1 MAAYGKTGF
10 PGWKTG
16 NWTWGGPAANLPPMK
31 IALLTTDGRQHFRDY
46 DNPAPSF
53 GTAPEALLQGFA
65 AIPEA
70 EVHVVSCAQQR
81 TRSPG
86 KIAGNIFFHSLHVP
100 KVGWLRT
107 GYLGCIRAVRKKLKE
122 IRPDIVH
129 GQGTERDCAI
139 SAVFSGHPNVITIHG
154 NMRLIAQLNSA
165 WPFSYEWL
173 AARLETFTIP
183 RSNGVVCI
191 TNYTRDAVAD
201 LAKKTWVV
209 PNAVDAGFFEVR
221 PKINPEHP
229 AVILCV
235 GAICPRK
242 NQNAFIR
249 ALDPLAARR
258 KFRLLFLGGALD
270 EDAYRL
276 DFSELVR
283 TRPWCEHAGIVGRD
297 KLRSHL
303 REAALLALPSLEDN
317 CPMVVLEAMAAGVP
331 VVAARVG
338 GVPDLIEDGKT
349 GLFCDPLDAASMSGA
364 VEKLLAQPPL
374 ARALA
379 AEANRR
385 ARERFH
391 PLVIARLHLEIY
403 REVLARKNG

>member
-1 MAAYGKTGF
+1 
-10 PGWKTG
+10 
-16 NWTWGGPAANLPPMK
+16 MK
-31 IALLTTDGRQHFRDY
+31 IALLTTDSREHFHDY
-46 DNPAPSF
+46 TCTLPSF
-53 GTAPEALLQGFA
+53 ATAPEALLQGFA
-65 AIPEA
+65 AMPEI
-70 EVHVVSCAQQR
+70 EVHVISCAQQPMH
-81 TRSPG
+81 SAEQ
-86 KIAGNIFFHSLHVP
+86 IAENIRYHGLHVP
-100 KVGWLRT
+100 KIGWLRT
-107 GYLGCIRAVRKKLKE
+107 GYQGCIRAVRKKLKE
-122 IRPDIVH
+122 IQPEIVH

-139 SAVFSGHPNVITIHG
+139 SALFSGHPNVITIHG
-154 NMRLIAQLNSA
+154 NMRLIARLNRA
-165 WPFSYEWL
+165 RPFSFEWL

-191 TNYTRDAVAD
+191 TNYTRNAVAD
-201 LAKKTWVV
+201 LARKTWVV

-221 PKINPEHP
+221 PDANPERLP
-229 AVILCV
+229 TILCA
-235 GAICPRK
+235 GAICARK

-249 ALDPLAARR
+249 ALDPLAARQ
-258 KFRLLFLGGALD
+258 KFRLVFIGGASRA
-270 EDAYRL
+270 EAYCRE
-276 DFSELVR
+276 FFELLG

-297 KLRSHL
+297 KLKSYL

-317 CPMVVLEAMAAGVP
+317 CPMVVLEAMAAGAP
-331 VVAARVG
+331 VIAANVG

-364 VEKLLAQPPL
+364 VERLLAQPPL

-391 PLVIARLHLEIY
+391 PLVVARRHLEIY